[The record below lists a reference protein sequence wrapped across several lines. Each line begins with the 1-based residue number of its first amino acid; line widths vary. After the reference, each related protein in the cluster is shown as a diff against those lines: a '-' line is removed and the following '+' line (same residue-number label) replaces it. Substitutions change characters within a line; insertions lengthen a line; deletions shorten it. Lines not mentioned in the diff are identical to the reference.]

1 MGTYLRSLPALLT
14 ALLIASAIGGCGGND
29 TRGETAPIAPASPSE
44 TGSAD
49 ADRLAIPGAGE
60 ALVWGRGR
68 DAVLLAHGA
77 VFDAASWG
85 PQARRIAAQGNLVV
99 ALEAIGPE
107 EIGAAIE
114 YLRAERSATSV
125 VLIGASAGADA
136 ALQAL
141 AAGPD
146 AVDQLITLS
155 VNSTS
160 SPEDLGPQPKLF
172 IASEEE
178 SVAGLSTQLAQT
190 SPGEDNEALLLPGS
204 AHAQAIFD
212 GAQGDR
218 ALRAILDQLV
228 AGT

>member
-1 MGTYLRSLPALLT
+1 MPALLT
-14 ALLIASAIGGCGGND
+14 VLLIASAIGGCGGNH
-29 TRGETAPIAPASPSE
+29 TRGETAPIAPAFPSE

-60 ALVWGRGR
+60 ALVWGRGC
-68 DAVLLAHGA
+68 DAALLAHGA
-77 VFDAASWG
+77 AFDAASWG

-141 AAGPD
+141 AGPG

-190 SPGEDNEALLLPGS
+190 SLGEDNEALLLPGS

-212 GAQGDR
+212 GPQGDR
-218 ALRAILDQLV
+218 ALRAILDQIG
-228 AGT
+228 APA